1 MQRQISLDIFRGLTL
16 AAMLLVNNPGSW
28 SHVSAPLLHARWHG
42 FTPTDLIFP
51 FFMFIVGAAMFYSM
65 ASFAHKGVGHSHE
78 VPWFKIAKRT
88 TLLFLIGFLLHVIP
102 FNHSADSWR
111 IMGVLQR
118 IALCYGLAAIL
129 ICWLSLRQLW
139 LLNVVILLGYWALLN
154 VVAEP
159 YTLEGNI
166 VRSVDMLLFGAGHLY
181 QGFGVAFDPEGLLSC
196 LPAVSTVLLGYLT
209 SAQLNHLTQARSQ
222 AHTLLIWGLLALA
235 MAWLWHAYLPVN
247 KPLWTSSYVLLTA
260 GFAWLLL
267 AAIIGVYDV
276 IGLRRGFAWAQIYGS
291 NPLFIYVL
299 AALLSITLRSVVW
312 LDSQGQSM
320 NVQRFIYQNLQALL
334 SDKNASLAFAL
345 LFVGLFY
352 LLAHW
357 LYQRRI
363 FIKL

>member
-28 SHVSAPLLHARWHG
+28 SHVYAPLLHASWHG

-65 ASFAHKGVGHSHE
+65 ASFAHKGFAHSRDI
-78 VPWFKIAKRT
+78 PWFKIAKRT
-88 TLLFLIGFLLHVIP
+88 ALLFLIGFLLHIIP
-102 FNHSADSWR
+102 FNHSPDTWR

-129 ICWLSLRQLW
+129 ICWLSVRQLW
-139 LLNVVILLGYWALLN
+139 LLNVLILLSYWGLLN
-154 VVAEP
+154 VVPEP
-159 YTLEGNI
+159 YALDSNL
-166 VRSVDMLLFGAGHLY
+166 VRSVDLFLFGAGHLY

-196 LPAVSTVLLGYLT
+196 WPAVSTVLLGYLT
-209 SAQLNHLTQARSQ
+209 SAKLNHLAKPQSQARS
-222 AHTLLIWGLLALA
+222 LFIWGLVALA
-235 MAWLWHAYLPVN
+235 VAWLWHGYFPVN
-247 KPLWTSSYVLLTA
+247 KPLWTSSYVVLTA

-267 AAIIGVYDV
+267 AGIIGLYEVV
-276 IGLRRGFAWAQIYGS
+276 GLRRGFVWAQIYGS

-299 AALLSITLRSVVW
+299 AALLSITLRSVAWV
-312 LDSQGQSM
+312 DSQGQST
-320 NVQRFIYQNLQALL
+320 NLQRFIYQNLQEIL
-334 SDKNASLAFAL
+334 SDKNASLVFAL
-345 LFVGLFY
+345 LFVGVFY
-352 LLAHW
+352 LLANW